1 MGGVVAGGG
10 VPRPRNLGR
19 GGGWSG
25 CWGTSAASSGRYGAS
40 TSCRNV
46 IIEVQDSVCKNPS
59 LFIYTHSG
67 LDKDTVN
74 DLIVSVCNVQCGE
87 GIQSK
92 TKVWKIPYFQKITK
106 NKIKVVCKLH
116 FKPFNCCSWVP
127 HLALLR
133 GPVECDEDGEV
144 GGADLG
150 LGHALCHGAGD
161 VDPAQPL
168 HGVQVPI
175 AS

>member
-1 MGGVVAGGG
+1 MLQAALRGMERV
-10 VPRPRNLGR
+10 LGYIR
-19 GGGWSG
+19 RVIWAIWSEHEL
-25 CWGTSAASSGRYGAS
+25 
-40 TSCRNV
+40 SCRNV

-92 TKVWKIPYFQKITK
+92 TKVWKIPHFQKITK

-116 FKPFNCCSWVP
+116 FKPFKCCSWVP

-133 GPVECDEDGEV
+133 DPVECDEDGEV

-175 AS
+175 A

>member
-1 MGGVVAGGG
+1 MTPGAEAEVRRWMKQV
-10 VPRPRNLGR
+10 LGYIR
-19 GGGWSG
+19 SLTWAMWSEHEL
-25 CWGTSAASSGRYGAS
+25 
-40 TSCRNV
+40 SCS
-46 IIEVQDSVCKNPS
+46 IEVNNVRIGGQDSVCNNPS

-67 LDKDTVN
+67 LNTDTVN

-92 TKVWKIPYFQKITK
+92 TKVWKIPHFQKITK

-116 FKPFNCCSWVP
+116 FKPFKCCSWVP

-133 GPVECDEDGEV
+133 DPVECDEDGEV